1 MHTFIMAEHPEFGK
15 IRTVEKDLSDTEAT
29 KPQNHFPKKW

>member
-15 IRTVEKDLSDTEAT
+15 IRTVEKDGKAT
-29 KPQNHFPKKW
+29 QL